1 MALNDK
7 TNLLVQD
14 YSRQQYPQLEEG
26 IQRYIQEELRRIQAA
41 VGSLTNAA
49 IQVSENPPD
58 NPVKGMVR
66 FNVSP
71 WDPLGD
77 SSEGLVV
84 YNGTSWV
91 AV

>member
-1 MALNDK
+1 MAVSDK
-7 TNLLVQD
+7 TDLLVSK
-14 YSRQQYPQLEEG
+14 YVRRQYPQLEEG
-26 IQRYIQEELRRIQAA
+26 VRRYIQSELQRIEQSISTVAD
-41 VGSLTNAA
+41 AA
-49 IQVSENPPD
+49 IQVTDTPPD

-66 FNVSP
+66 YNISP

-77 SSEGLVV
+77 SSTGLVV

>member
-1 MALNDK
+1 MAVSDK
-7 TNLLVQD
+7 TNMVVSK
-14 YSRQQYPQLEEG
+14 YVRRQYPELDEG
-26 IQRYIQEELRRIQAA
+26 VRRYIQDELQRIEQSISTVAE
-41 VGSLTNAA
+41 AA
-49 IQVSENPPD
+49 IQVTDTPPD

-66 FNVSP
+66 FNISP

-77 SSEGLVV
+77 SSTGLVV

>member
-1 MALNDK
+1 MAVSDK
-7 TNLLVQD
+7 TDLIVSK
-14 YSRQQYPQLEEG
+14 YVRRQYPQLEEG
-26 IQRYIQEELRRIQAA
+26 VRRYIQNELQRIEQSISTLAD
-41 VGSLTNAA
+41 AA
-49 IQVSENPPD
+49 IQVTDTPPD

-66 FNVSP
+66 YNISP

-77 SSEGLVV
+77 SSTGLVV

>member
-1 MALNDK
+1 MAVSDK
-7 TNLLVQD
+7 TDLVVSK
-14 YSRQQYPQLEEG
+14 YVRRQYPQLEEG
-26 IQRYIQEELRRIQAA
+26 VRRYIQSELQRIEQSISTVAD
-41 VGSLTNAA
+41 AA
-49 IQVSENPPD
+49 IQVTDTPPD

-66 FNVSP
+66 YNISP

-77 SSEGLVV
+77 SSTGLVV

>member
-1 MALNDK
+1 MAVSDK
-7 TNLLVQD
+7 TDLLVSK
-14 YSRQQYPQLEEG
+14 YVRRQYPQLEEG
-26 IQRYIQEELRRIQAA
+26 VRRYIQNELQRIEQSISTVAD
-41 VGSLTNAA
+41 AA
-49 IQVSENPPD
+49 IQVTDTPPD

-66 FNVSP
+66 YNISP

-77 SSEGLVV
+77 SSTGLVV

>member
-1 MALNDK
+1 MAVSDK
-7 TNLLVQD
+7 TNMVVSK
-14 YSRQQYPQLEEG
+14 YVRRQYPELDEG
-26 IQRYIQEELRRIQAA
+26 VRRYIQDELQRIEQSISTVAE
-41 VGSLTNAA
+41 AA
-49 IQVSENPPD
+49 IQVTDTPPD

-66 FNVSP
+66 YNISP

-77 SSEGLVV
+77 SSTGLVV

>member
-1 MALNDK
+1 MAVSDK
-7 TNLLVQD
+7 TDLLVSK
-14 YSRQQYPQLEEG
+14 YVRRQYPQLEEG
-26 IQRYIQEELRRIQAA
+26 VRRYIQNELQRIEQSIATLA
-41 VGSLTNAA
+41 DAA
-49 IQVSENPPD
+49 IQVTDTPPD

-66 FNVSP
+66 YNISP

-77 SSEGLVV
+77 SSTGLVV

>member
-1 MALNDK
+1 MAVSDK
-7 TNLLVQD
+7 TDLLVSK
-14 YSRQQYPQLEEG
+14 YVRRQYPQLEEG
-26 IQRYIQEELRRIQAA
+26 VRRYIQNELQRIEQSIATVA
-41 VGSLTNAA
+41 DAA
-49 IQVSENPPD
+49 IQVTDTPPD

-66 FNVSP
+66 YNISP

-77 SSEGLVV
+77 SSTGLVV

>member
-1 MALNDK
+1 MAVSDK
-7 TNLLVQD
+7 TDLLVSK
-14 YSRQQYPQLEEG
+14 YVRRQYPQLEEG
-26 IQRYIQEELRRIQAA
+26 VRRYIQNELQRIEQAISTVA
-41 VGSLTNAA
+41 DAA
-49 IQVSENPPD
+49 IQVADTPPD

-66 FNVSP
+66 YNISP

-77 SSEGLVV
+77 SSTGLVV

>member
-1 MALNDK
+1 MAVSDK
-7 TNLLVQD
+7 TDLIVSK
-14 YSRQQYPQLEEG
+14 YVRRQFPQLEEG
-26 IQRYIQEELRRIQAA
+26 VRRYIQDELQRIEQSISTLAD
-41 VGSLTNAA
+41 AA
-49 IQVSENPPD
+49 IQVTDTPPD

-66 FNVSP
+66 YNISP

-77 SSEGLVV
+77 SSTGLVV

>member
-1 MALNDK
+1 MAVSDK
-7 TNLLVQD
+7 TDLLVSK
-14 YSRQQYPQLEEG
+14 YVRRQYPQLEEG
-26 IQRYIQEELRRIQAA
+26 VRRYIQNELQRIEQSIATVA
-41 VGSLTNAA
+41 DAA
-49 IQVSENPPD
+49 IQVADTPPD

-66 FNVSP
+66 YNISP

-77 SSEGLVV
+77 SSTGLVV

>member
-1 MALNDK
+1 MAVSDK
-7 TNLLVQD
+7 TDLIVSK
-14 YSRQQYPQLEEG
+14 YVRRQYPQLEEG
-26 IQRYIQEELRRIQAA
+26 VRRYIQNELQRIEQSIATLA
-41 VGSLTNAA
+41 DAA
-49 IQVSENPPD
+49 IQVTDTPPD

-66 FNVSP
+66 YNISP

-77 SSEGLVV
+77 SSTGLVV